1 MRTNRSRP
9 PYVLIVAAAIGAAF
23 LLLPLVGLVVRTPWR
38 HLPSLLGQHSV
49 RLALRLSL
57 ETATAATV
65 CCVVLGVPLA
75 WLLARMRFR
84 GRGLLRALVILP
96 LVLPP
101 VAGGIALLLAYGR
114 RGVVGSWL
122 LKAFGVSLPFTTQG
136 VIVAETFIA
145 MPFLIVSVEAAM
157 RSLDPRLDQAAAS
170 LGASRWF
177 TFRHVTLPM
186 LAPAIA
192 AGAVLSWAR
201 ALGEFGATIT
211 FAGNYPGTT
220 QTMPVQIYLE
230 LQENP
235 DAAIALSLV
244 LLVASIAILAALRDR
259 WLPA

>member
-1 MRTNRSRP
+1 
-9 PYVLIVAAAIGAAF
+9 
-23 LLLPLVGLVVRTPWR
+23 
-38 HLPSLLGQHSV
+38 
-49 RLALRLSL
+49 
-57 ETATAATV
+57 
-65 CCVVLGVPLA
+65 
-75 WLLARMRFR
+75 
-84 GRGLLRALVILP
+84 
-96 LVLPP
+96 
-101 VAGGIALLLAYGR
+101 
-114 RGVVGSWL
+114 
-122 LKAFGVSLPFTTQG
+122 
-136 VIVAETFIA
+136 VAETFIA

-157 RSLDPRLDQAAAS
+157 RSLDPRLDHAAAS

-186 LAPAIA
+186 LAPGIA

-230 LQENP
+230 LQDNP

-244 LLVASIAILAALRDR
+244 LLVVSIAILAGLRNR

>member
-1 MRTNRSRP
+1 MTRNRP
-9 PYVLIVAAAIGAAF
+9 PYVLFVAAAVGAAF

-49 RLALRLSL
+49 RVALRLSL

-75 WLLARMRFR
+75 WLLARTRFR

-122 LKAFGVSLPFTTQG
+122 LKIFGVSLPFTTQG

-157 RSLDPRLDQAAAS
+157 RSLDPRLDHAAAS

-186 LAPAIA
+186 LAPGIA
-192 AGAVLSWAR
+192 AGAILSWAR

-230 LQENP
+230 LQDNP

-244 LLVASIAILAALRDR
+244 LLVVSIAILAALRDR